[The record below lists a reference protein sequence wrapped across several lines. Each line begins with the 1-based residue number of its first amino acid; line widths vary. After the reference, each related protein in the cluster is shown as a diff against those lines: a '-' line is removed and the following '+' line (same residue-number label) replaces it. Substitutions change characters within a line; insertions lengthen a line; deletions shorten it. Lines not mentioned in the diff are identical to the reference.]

1 MKTRPPTKPRNSDR
15 RSREYLTPDEIG
27 KLIAAAGKLGRHG
40 HRDSTMILVGYRH
53 GLRVSELVSLRWGQ
67 IDLDTG
73 LIKVSR
79 LKNGLSCE
87 HPLFGPEIRALRKL
101 KRDSG
106 ESPYVFNT
114 ERKGPITVATFRKLL
129 TRAGENANIEISVH
143 PHMLRHSTGHKLA
156 SAGADTRSIQ
166 LYLGHRNIQH
176 TAKYFELSTEK
187 FSGFWQ
193 D

>member
-1 MKTRPPTKPRNSDR
+1 
-15 RSREYLTPDEIG
+15 
-27 KLIAAAGKLGRHG
+27 
-40 HRDSTMILVGYRH
+40 
-53 GLRVSELVSLRWGQ
+53 
-67 IDLDTG
+67 
-73 LIKVSR
+73 
-79 LKNGLSCE
+79 
-87 HPLFGPEIRALRKL
+87 
-101 KRDSG
+101 
-106 ESPYVFNT
+106 
-114 ERKGPITVATFRKLL
+114 VATFRKLL